1 MANLQLMNIWNF
13 IENKL
18 QHDQKIMLL
27 LVVES
32 KGSSPGRQGFKMA
45 VADDDSFC
53 GTIGGGIMEFKMV
66 EKAKSLLQQ
75 SSSKIFLQEQFHDKE
90 KNKNQSG
97 MICSGSQTIAF
108 IPLDSNYLNAIQ
120 EIIQQKKTS
129 IEINHNGIN
138 CNDSKPN
145 GFEFKD
151 ELDWKYSEYL
161 QHQSIIHII
170 GGGHC
175 SLALSELMQFLNFEV
190 HVYDDRE
197 NLSTVIENKFANE
210 IHQVEYST
218 ISKNLKTTLDDF
230 IVIMTV
236 GYRTDKIVLKELIH
250 QQYKYL
256 GLLGSSKKIETLF
269 KELIEEGFEETKL
282 KQVFSPIG
290 LNINSKTTKE
300 IAVSIAAEIIAIKN
314 APHTQAV
321 ICADECCKSK

>member
-18 QHDQKIMLL
+18 QHNQKIMLL

-32 KGSSPGRQGFKMA
+32 KGSSPGRQSFKMC

-53 GTIGGGIMEFKMV
+53 GTIGGGIMEFKLV

-108 IPLDSNYLNAIQ
+108 IPLSSKNHSTINLIINQSHSTLTINERGIFCNDDDAKGFEFIDEQHWSYS
-120 EIIQQKKTS
+120 ESIQQKST
-129 IEINHNGIN
+129 
-138 CNDSKPN
+138 
-145 GFEFKD
+145 
-151 ELDWKYSEYL
+151 
-161 QHQSIIHII
+161 IHII

-236 GYRTDKIVLKELIH
+236 GYRTDKIVLKELIL

-256 GLLGSSKKIETLF
+256 GLLGSTKKIETLF

-290 LNINSKTTKE
+290 LNINSKTTQE
-300 IAVSIAAEIIAIKN
+300 IAVSIAAEIIAVKN
-314 APHTQAV
+314 KEH
-321 ICADECCKSK
+321 

>member
-1 MANLQLMNIWNF
+1 MSIWKF

-18 QHDQKIMLL
+18 QYDQKIMLL
-27 LVVES
+27 FVVES

-53 GTIGGGIMEFKMV
+53 GTIGGGIMEFKLV
-66 EKAKSLLQQ
+66 EKAKSLLKE
-75 SSSKIFLQEQFHDKE
+75 SSQKIFLQEQFHDKE
-90 KNKNQSG
+90 KSKNQSG

-108 IPLDSNYLNAIQ
+108 IPLDSKNLSAIQ
-120 EIIQQKKTS
+120 EIIQQKKIT
-129 IEINHNGIN
+129 IEINHNGIY

-151 ELDWKYSEYL
+151 EFDWKYSEYL

-175 SLALSELMQFLNFEV
+175 SLALSELMQFLNFEI

-197 NLSTVIENKFANE
+197 NLSTIIENKFANKFHE
-210 IHQVEYST
+210 VDYST
-218 ISKNLKTTLDDF
+218 ISKNLKTTVNDF

-256 GLLGSSKKIETLF
+256 GLLGSSQKIETLF

-290 LNINSKTTKE
+290 LNINSKTTQE
-300 IAVSIAAEIIAIKN
+300 IAISIAAEIIAVKN
-314 APHTQAV
+314 KEH
-321 ICADECCKSK
+321 